1 MWSQLLTLHFVHLFT
16 LCIFIVDTRAFSI
29 SIAFLPK
36 SDFGNLKSKEFPL
49 CQKDGWGAFLQ
60 HLTRRWEYHW
70 TTRKDDC
77 WKGFTY
83 ELSLPVM
90 HAVLFLTPKQPGG
103 LIWQINNWKKVV
115 TWRLIYVRDFFLV
128 FSLGFWQMDSKFFPF
143 ARNLRQTKARKT
155 IPDSRPKSTVYTV
168 FRPKRCKNPTL
179 WGSTYLYG
187 YISVYPR
194 DIEVVGSR
202 TNTWRSAFLTG
213 KANEV
218 KRSFR
223 LVNNLGFPKNTSK
236 VRLLSST

>member
-1 MWSQLLTLHFVHLFT
+1 MWSQLLTLYFVNLFT
-16 LCIFIVDTRAFSI
+16 LCIFIFDTRSFSI

-90 HAVLFLTPKQPGG
+90 HAVLFLTPKQPAA

-115 TWRLIYVRDFFLV
+115 TSRMTLNLCER
-128 FSLGFWQMDSKFFPF
+128 FFP
-143 ARNLRQTKARKT
+143 
-155 IPDSRPKSTVYTV
+155 
-168 FRPKRCKNPTL
+168 
-179 WGSTYLYG
+179 G
-187 YISVYPR
+187 
-194 DIEVVGSR
+194 
-202 TNTWRSAFLTG
+202 FLIG
-213 KANEV
+213 FLAN
-218 KRSFR
+218 
-223 LVNNLGFPKNTSK
+223 GFPIFSICM
-236 VRLLSST
+236 